1 MAATRKIGF
10 KRILIAVV
18 VIAGVLG
25 LWRVFYG
32 QSGKAVAKSSEA
44 LYTVKRQDLVISVTE
59 SGSIKASNAVTIR
72 SEVEGRTT
80 IVNVVPEGTI
90 LTEQDVAE
98 GKVILELDTSSIK
111 QDLNQQQI
119 QYNSAMADLTDAKE
133 NLEIQ
138 RNQNESDIQ
147 QGILTVKFALM
158 DLQKY
163 LGQYAADK
171 LIADANSR
179 PITDQDFKK
188 LTADPNQLGGEALQT
203 YRQLIADINVAE
215 SEYYIAQNTY
225 NWTEKLY
232 AKNYVAKTDLE
243 SDKLKA
249 DKCKITHERAQ
260 TALDLFFNYEFPK
273 QAHKLFSDYIEA
285 QRQLERILAKARSQE
300 AQAMAKLSS
309 ADAKFALEKER
320 LERYQRQMAA
330 SVIKAP
336 CPGMVVYATQF
347 SRGSRSRTSIE
358 VGREVYEREEIMSIP
373 NTTQMA
379 VDAKIHETNVDKI
392 AIGQKARVVVDAMP
406 DNVFYGQVTKISPL
420 PDQAGFMSNPDL
432 KIYST
437 DVLLQGGEMLRPG
450 MSAKVE
456 IIIAQLKDV
465 LAVPVQCVSNRG
477 CKKYC
482 YVHTLRGNEAREVQ
496 TGPYNDKFVQIV
508 SGLNEGESV
517 LLNPPR
523 IFDQQQ
529 GTPLPDTLPDM
540 PDLIPIN
547 NQTRERPNG
556 GLMQSDNPD
565 RPSGFPAPGQFSPAS
580 QNPTG
585 RRRVNGQGTLP
596 NQPQENA
603 QPGSIGTDRPLRQR
617 PEGMGL
623 DRMQQNNPEGS
634 GTAPIDR
641 PQGQRRSRQNPENI
655 PVQTETRP

>member
-138 RNQNESDIQ
+138 KNQNESDIQ

-232 AKNYVAKTDLE
+232 AKN
-243 SDKLKA
+243 
-249 DKCKITHERAQ
+249 
-260 TALDLFFNYEFPK
+260 
-273 QAHKLFSDYIEA
+273 
-285 QRQLERILAKARSQE
+285 
-300 AQAMAKLSS
+300 
-309 ADAKFALEKER
+309 
-320 LERYQRQMAA
+320 
-330 SVIKAP
+330 
-336 CPGMVVYATQF
+336 
-347 SRGSRSRTSIE
+347 
-358 VGREVYEREEIMSIP
+358 
-373 NTTQMA
+373 
-379 VDAKIHETNVDKI
+379 
-392 AIGQKARVVVDAMP
+392 
-406 DNVFYGQVTKISPL
+406 
-420 PDQAGFMSNPDL
+420 
-432 KIYST
+432 
-437 DVLLQGGEMLRPG
+437 
-450 MSAKVE
+450 
-456 IIIAQLKDV
+456 
-465 LAVPVQCVSNRG
+465 
-477 CKKYC
+477 
-482 YVHTLRGNEAREVQ
+482 
-496 TGPYNDKFVQIV
+496 
-508 SGLNEGESV
+508 
-517 LLNPPR
+517 
-523 IFDQQQ
+523 
-529 GTPLPDTLPDM
+529 
-540 PDLIPIN
+540 
-547 NQTRERPNG
+547 
-556 GLMQSDNPD
+556 
-565 RPSGFPAPGQFSPAS
+565 
-580 QNPTG
+580 
-585 RRRVNGQGTLP
+585 
-596 NQPQENA
+596 
-603 QPGSIGTDRPLRQR
+603 
-617 PEGMGL
+617 
-623 DRMQQNNPEGS
+623 
-634 GTAPIDR
+634 
-641 PQGQRRSRQNPENI
+641 
-655 PVQTETRP
+655 